1 MTRPDAIAVPRSLN
15 GARALARNGT
25 GGAGAGMRRVP
36 AGRRRH
42 GARLVNRTD
51 TRAAWRGSNGRGTSR
66 RHQRTSPRAGRTLA

>member
-1 MTRPDAIAVPRSLN
+1 MTWPGAIAVLRCLN

-42 GARLVNRTD
+42 GARLVNGTD
-51 TRAAWRGSNGRGTSR
+51 THAAWRGSNGRGTSR
-66 RHQRTSPRAGRTLA
+66 QHQRPSPRAGKTLA